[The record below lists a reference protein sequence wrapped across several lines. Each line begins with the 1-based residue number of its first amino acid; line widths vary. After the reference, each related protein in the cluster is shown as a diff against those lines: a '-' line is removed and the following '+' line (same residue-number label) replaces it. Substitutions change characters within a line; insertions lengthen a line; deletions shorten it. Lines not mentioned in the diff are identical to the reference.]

1 MVVSVS
7 ISAASAGGA
16 IAGQIPDFPAAIGNS
31 DIALDGNRSVSA
43 IVAGASNYVRY
54 TYNYV
59 TLDNAIVDRT
69 STAVQNF
76 VRYVEYPGQRLFK
89 KVRFDVNGRFDVYF
103 IISIYLDNNKFQ
115 KCH

>member
-16 IAGQIPDFPAAIGNS
+16 IAGQIPDFPTAIGN
-31 DIALDGNRSVSA
+31 DAIVLDGNRSVSA
-43 IVAGASNYVRY
+43 ISASASNFVRY

-59 TLDNAIVDRT
+59 TLNNTIVNRQN
-69 STAVQNF
+69 TAVQNF

-89 KVRFDVNGRFDVYF
+89 KVRFDVNGQF
-103 IISIYLDNNKFQ
+103 
-115 KCH
+115 